1 MRLYELAANY
11 QSFINAVESGEIPED
26 AIADTLESI
35 TATLEEK
42 ADNTA
47 CVIKNMTAEID
58 ALRAEERN
66 LAERRKVKENQVKR
80 LREYLSNALIQSG
93 YNKIETARNKISFRK
108 SESVKIDD
116 ESAFIEWAMK
126 DNDEYLTYKEPTIN
140 KTAIKKALTDGKEIK
155 GAYIEQKQNLQI
167 G

>member
-1 MRLYELAANY
+1 MRLFEITAAY
-11 QSFINAVESGEIPED
+11 RSFMDAIENGEIPES

-47 CVIKNMTAEID
+47 CVIKNMTAEIF
-58 ALRAEERN
+58 ALRAEERK
-66 LAERRKVKENQVKR
+66 LAERRRIKENQVER
-80 LREYLSNALIQSG
+80 LREYLSNTLIQSG
-93 YNKIETARNKISFRK
+93 HTKIETPRSKISFRK
-108 SESVKIDD
+108 SISVQIDD

-140 KTAIKKALTDGKEIK
+140 KTAIKKALADGKEIK

>member
-1 MRLYELAANY
+1 MRLFEITAAY
-11 QSFINAVESGEIPED
+11 QSFVDAIENGEIPED

-47 CVIKNMTAEID
+47 CVIKNITAEIF
-58 ALRAEERN
+58 ALRAEERK
-66 LAERRKVKENQVKR
+66 LAERRRIKENQVER

-93 YNKIETARNKISFRK
+93 HTKIETARNKISFRK
-108 SESVKIDD
+108 SESVQIDD
-116 ESAFIEWAMK
+116 ESAFIDWAMK
-126 DNDEYLTYKEPTIN
+126 DDDEYLTYKEPTIN
-140 KTAIKKALTDGKEIK
+140 KTAIKKALADGKEVK
-155 GAYIEQKQNLQI
+155 GAYIEQRQNLQI

>member
-1 MRLYELAANY
+1 MRLFEITAAY
-11 QSFINAVESGEIPED
+11 QSFMDAIENGEIPES

-47 CVIKNMTAEID
+47 CVIKNITAEIF
-58 ALRAEERN
+58 ALKAEERK
-66 LAERRKVKENQVKR
+66 LAERRRIKENQVER
-80 LREYLSNALIQSG
+80 LREYLSNALIQSEHT
-93 YNKIETARNKISFRK
+93 KIETARNKISFRK
-108 SESVKIDD
+108 SESVQIDD

-126 DNDEYLTYKEPTIN
+126 DNDEYLTYKEPAIN
-140 KTAIKKALTDGKEIK
+140 KTAIKRALADGKEVK
-155 GAYIEQKQNLQI
+155 GAYIEQRQNLQI

>member
-1 MRLYELAANY
+1 MRLFEITAAL
-11 QSFINAVESGEIPED
+11 QSIVDAVENGEIPES

-47 CVIKNMTAEID
+47 CVIKNITAEIL
-58 ALRAEERN
+58 ALRAEERK
-66 LAERRKVKENQVKR
+66 LAERRRIKENQVER
-80 LREYLSNALIQSG
+80 LREYLANALLQSG

-140 KTAIKKALTDGKEIK
+140 KTAIKKALADGKEIK
-155 GAYIEQKQNLQI
+155 GARMEQKQNLQI

>member
-1 MRLYELAANY
+1 MKLYEITAAY

-47 CVIKNMTAEID
+47 CVIKNIAAEIL
-58 ALRAEERN
+58 ALRAEERK
-66 LAERRKVKENQVKR
+66 LAERRRIKENQVKG
-80 LREYLSNALIQSG
+80 LREYLANALLQSG
-93 YNKIETARNKISFRK
+93 CNKIETARNKMSFRK

-116 ESAFIEWAMK
+116 ESAFIDWAMK
-126 DNDEYLTYKEPTIN
+126 NNDEYLVYKEPTIN
-140 KTAIKKALTDGKEIK
+140 KTAIKKALADGKEIK

>member
-1 MRLYELAANY
+1 MRLFEITAAY
-11 QSFINAVESGEIPED
+11 QSFVDAVENGEIPES

-47 CVIKNMTAEID
+47 CVIKNITAEIL
-58 ALRAEERN
+58 ALRAEERK
-66 LAERRKVKENQVKR
+66 LAERRRIKENQVER

-93 YNKIETARNKISFRK
+93 HTKIETARNKISFRK

-140 KTAIKKALTDGKEIK
+140 KAAIKKALADGKEIK

>member
-1 MRLYELAANY
+1 MRLFEITAAL
-11 QSFINAVESGEIPED
+11 QSIVDAVENGEIPES

-47 CVIKNMTAEID
+47 CVIKNMTAEIL
-58 ALRAEERN
+58 ALRAEERK
-66 LAERRKVKENQVKR
+66 LAERRRIKENQVER
-80 LREYLSNALIQSG
+80 LREYLANALLQSG

-116 ESAFIEWAMK
+116 ESAFVEWAMK

-140 KTAIKKALTDGKEIK
+140 KTAIKKALADGKEIK
-155 GAYIEQKQNLQI
+155 GARMEQKQNLQI

>member
-47 CVIKNMTAEID
+47 CVIKNMTAEIF
-58 ALRAEERN
+58 ALRAEERK
-66 LAERRKVKENQVKR
+66 LAERRRIKENQVER

-93 YNKIETARNKISFRK
+93 HTKIETARNKISFRK

-140 KTAIKKALTDGKEIK
+140 KTAIKKALADGKEVK
-155 GAYIEQKQNLQI
+155 GAYIEQRQGLQI

>member
-1 MRLYELAANY
+1 MKLFEITAAY
-11 QSFINAVESGEIPED
+11 QSFVDAVENGEIPED

-47 CVIKNMTAEID
+47 CVIKNMTAEIF
-58 ALRAEERN
+58 ALKAEERK
-66 LAERRKVKENQVKR
+66 LAERRRIKENQVER
-80 LREYLSNALIQSG
+80 LREYLANALIQSEHT
-93 YNKIETARNKISFRK
+93 KIETARNKISFRK
-108 SESVKIDD
+108 SEGVKIDD

-126 DNDEYLTYKEPTIN
+126 NNDEYLTYKEPAIN
-140 KTAIKKALTDGKEIK
+140 KTAIKGALADGKEVK

>member
-1 MRLYELAANY
+1 MRLFEITAAL
-11 QSFINAVESGEIPED
+11 QSIVDAVENGEIPES

-47 CVIKNMTAEID
+47 CVIKNMTAEIL
-58 ALRAEERN
+58 ALRAEERK
-66 LAERRKVKENQVKR
+66 LAERRRIKENQVER
-80 LREYLSNALIQSG
+80 LREYLANALLQSG

-140 KTAIKKALTDGKEIK
+140 KTAIKKALADGKEIK
-155 GAYIEQKQNLQI
+155 GARMEQKQNLQI

>member
-1 MRLYELAANY
+1 MRLFEITAAY
-11 QSFINAVESGEIPED
+11 QSFVDAVENGEIPES

-47 CVIKNMTAEID
+47 CVIKNITAEIL
-58 ALRAEERN
+58 ALRAEERK
-66 LAERRKVKENQVKR
+66 LAERRRIKENQVER
-80 LREYLSNALIQSG
+80 LREYLANALLQSG

-140 KTAIKKALTDGKEIK
+140 KTAIKKALADGKEIK
-155 GAYIEQKQNLQI
+155 GARMEQKQNLQI